1 MYISEHK
8 HNSMNV
14 SSDVRTCKT
23 HARTHTPYLHVHL
36 HMQMHL
42 YTYIYICMYVHIH
55 RRRSIRTC
63 KCIHAPTCTYT
74 HAYMHVHMAYD
85 TGLSSTALVQ
95 RLRISSPDGPRTRTP
110 NPKAP
115 SRAHSLTGEPFCYT
129 LFVRLCLLFFLL
141 CYRAKSL

>member
-23 HARTHTPYLHVHL
+23 HARTHTHTLTCITTHTDASL
-36 HMQMHL
+36 
-42 YTYIYICMYVHIH
+42 YIYIYVHIH

-63 KCIHAPTCTYT
+63 KCIHVPTCTYT

-115 SRAHSLTGEPFCYT
+115 SRAYSLTGEPFCYT

-141 CYRAKSL
+141 CSRAR